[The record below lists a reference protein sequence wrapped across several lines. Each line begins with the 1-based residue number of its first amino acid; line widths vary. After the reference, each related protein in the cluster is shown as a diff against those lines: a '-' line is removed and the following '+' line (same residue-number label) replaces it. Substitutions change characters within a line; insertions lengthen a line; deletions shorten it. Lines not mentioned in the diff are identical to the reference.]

1 MDKEFEIILT
11 ENEPFSMISCIY
23 EYKDKKRRGGKQM
36 IEQYIQD
43 YGQRLFHLCLK
54 LERNKTNAEELYQET
69 WIRVLKNIGSYK
81 PEFEFYPWLTRI
93 CVNCYRN
100 LLKKWAFESLF
111 LNFTDN
117 EAKDSYLDNIAHQD
131 TDAFENDDLVK
142 ALKKLD
148 DKLRLV
154 IVLFY
159 YERYTLDEI
168 AKMTGIKL
176 GTVKSRLHH
185 GRNELRG
192 FMENE
197 RER

>member
-1 MDKEFEIILT
+1 
-11 ENEPFSMISCIY
+11 
-23 EYKDKKRRGGKQM
+23 M

-54 LERNKTNAEELYQET
+54 LERNYANAEELYQET
-69 WIRVLKNIGSYK
+69 WIRVLKNYKSYN
-81 PEFEFYPWLTRI
+81 PEFEFYPWVTMV

-100 LLKKWAFESLF
+100 LMKKRAFESLF
-111 LNFTDN
+111 LSFTDN
-117 EAKDSYLDNIAHQD
+117 ETKDNYLENIAHQD
-131 TDAFENDDLVK
+131 TDTFENDDLVK

-159 YERYTLDEI
+159 YERYTMEEI
-168 AKMTGIKL
+168 STMTGIKL
-176 GTVKSRLHH
+176 GTVKSRLYN
-185 GRNELRG
+185 GRRELRG
-192 FMENE
+192 LMENE